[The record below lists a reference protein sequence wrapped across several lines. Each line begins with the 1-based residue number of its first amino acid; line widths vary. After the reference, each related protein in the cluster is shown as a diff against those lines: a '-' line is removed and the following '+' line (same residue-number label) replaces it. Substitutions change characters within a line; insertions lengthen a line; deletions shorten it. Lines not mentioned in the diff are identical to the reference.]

1 LNLWRVPCP
10 LLLEQLLELW
20 VLGIRR
26 VLATAKLMPARTARQ
41 LKQRAEEARA
51 IAAQMRDPE
60 AKRIMTTLA
69 LTYERLATFAA
80 LRESD
85 KNAAPDE
92 GEVA

>member
-1 LNLWRVPCP
+1 MAAP
-10 LLLEQLLELW
+10 
-20 VLGIRR
+20 
-26 VLATAKLMPARTARQ
+26 TARQ
-41 LKQRAEEARA
+41 LKQRARA